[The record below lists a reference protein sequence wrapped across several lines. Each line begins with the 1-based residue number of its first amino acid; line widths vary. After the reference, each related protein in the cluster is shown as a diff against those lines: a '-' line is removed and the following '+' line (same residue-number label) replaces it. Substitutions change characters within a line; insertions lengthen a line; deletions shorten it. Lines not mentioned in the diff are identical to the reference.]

1 LRNDDHSTTQS
12 DDGDRRRRVA
22 RERNHPIDFSLNN
35 RAADL
40 QFSLRRSA
48 EQQQELALARLE
60 RRVRRVVDQTYGQ
73 ATRIPL
79 LDGNSRRP
87 ALQQAGEVITSLTLV
102 FPVIRTRSAPGRGPR
117 RCRRCA
123 RCRRSVE
130 SSPRSRRLS
139 AAPPATSGGVSWR
152 PDGRQA
158 TSHRRC

>member
-1 LRNDDHSTTQS
+1 MQSILEIWWRGAESNRRHYDFQSYALPTELPRHSRGTAPLRNDDHSTTQS

-22 RERNHPIDFSLNN
+22 REGNHPIDFSLNN
-35 RAADL
+35 RAPDL
-40 QFSLRRSA
+40 SSPCAAAPSRNRNWRSLDAGFSL
-48 EQQQELALARLE
+48 
-60 RRVRRVVDQTYGQ
+60 
-73 ATRIPL
+73 P
-79 LDGNSRRP
+79 
-87 ALQQAGEVITSLTLV
+87 
-102 FPVIRTRSAPGRGPR
+102 PVIRTRSAPGRGPR

-158 TSHRRC
+158 TLHRRC